1 MLHWL
6 ESSSVGPAFGCV
18 VVRARPA
25 NSIADDGGFEMITSG
40 YRARVCSPGR
50 LPTRCHAPSVGAA
63 RDASRPGAHPMRRPP
78 GAHPMRRP
86 PGARPMR
93 RPPGAHPMRR
103 PPAVVLGFAASV
115 WSRTSGRASRL
126 LTSAR
131 RARPRVR
138 LRSPPVSTRDEP
150 VGVAVIGVLREVGR
164 RPVRRH
170 GTRGAGRAGYVLFTV
185 DEAHDAANPSDGW
198 KAPAN
203 WLEPVL
209 GARAREQLSDLL
221 VSRCSNTDRDR
232 CGAGR
237 PG

>member
-6 ESSSVGPAFGCV
+6 ESSSVGPAFGRV

-25 NSIADDGGFEMITSG
+25 NSIAADGGFEMITSG

-50 LPTRCHAPSVGAA
+50 LPTRCRAAPVGAA
-63 RDASRPGAHPMRRPP
+63 RDASR
-78 GAHPMRRP
+78 
-86 PGARPMR
+86 
-93 RPPGAHPMRR
+93 PGAHPMRR

-126 LTSAR
+126 LTGAR

-138 LRSPPVSTRDEP
+138 LCSPPVSTRDEP

-170 GTRGAGRAGYVLFTV
+170 GTRGGRREPGTFCSPLTRRTMLPTRRTAGT
-185 DEAHDAANPSDGW
+185 P
-198 KAPAN
+198 PAN
-203 WLEPVL
+203 WREPVL
-209 GARAREQLSDLL
+209 GARAREQVRDLL

>member
-1 MLHWL
+1 MLHRL

-25 NSIADDGGFEMITSG
+25 NSVADDGGFEMITSG

-50 LPTRCHAPSVGAA
+50 LPTRCRAAPVGAA

-86 PGARPMR
+86 P
-93 RPPGAHPMRR
+93 
-103 PPAVVLGFAASV
+103 AVVLGFAASV
-115 WSRTSGRASRL
+115 WPRTSGRVSRL
-126 LTSAR
+126 LTGAR
-131 RARPRVR
+131 RARPRVG
-138 LRSPPVSTRDEP
+138 LCSPPVSTRDEP

-170 GTRGAGRAGYVLFTV
+170 GTRGAERAGYVLFTV

-198 KAPAN
+198 NAPRQLAGTG
-203 WLEPVL
+203 PGVPRAGA
-209 GARAREQLSDLL
+209 GARSTGLA
-221 VSRCSNTDRDR
+221 VF
-232 CGAGR
+232 
-237 PG
+237 

>member
-1 MLHWL
+1 MLHRL

-25 NSIADDGGFEMITSG
+25 NSVADDGGFEMITSG

-50 LPTRCHAPSVGAA
+50 LPTRCRAAPVGAA
-63 RDASRPGAHPMRRPP
+63 RDASRPGAH
-78 GAHPMRRP
+78 
-86 PGARPMR
+86 PMR

-126 LTSAR
+126 LTGAR

-138 LRSPPVSTRDEP
+138 LCSPPVSTRDEP

-170 GTRGAGRAGYVLFTV
+170 GTRGGGESRVRSV
-185 DEAHDAANPSDGW
+185 HRRR
-198 KAPAN
+198 
-203 WLEPVL
+203 
-209 GARAREQLSDLL
+209 GARCCQPVGRLERPPPTGGNRSWGPARG
-221 VSRCSNTDRDR
+221 SRCAIYWSRGVRTPIATAAGLGGRDDSSR
-232 CGAGR
+232 RRGR
-237 PG
+237 RATGP